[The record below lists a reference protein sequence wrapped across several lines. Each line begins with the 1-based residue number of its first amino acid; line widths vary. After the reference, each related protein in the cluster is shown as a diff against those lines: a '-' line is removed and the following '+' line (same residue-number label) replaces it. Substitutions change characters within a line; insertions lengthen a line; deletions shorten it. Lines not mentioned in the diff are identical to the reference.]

1 MFLVIPCSPPLSA
14 AARDSGALYC
24 TVGQY
29 RGQGVGSALWG
40 SMGVGGGVWE
50 AMATLSTHCNMDG
63 DMTVKCPFSW

>member
-50 AMATLSTHCNMDG
+50 AM
-63 DMTVKCPFSW
+63 